1 YENIG
6 SNMIIEGIVT
16 KVELDQSKKVYIE
29 VRLSRILAVCFDGE
43 SLIDDSQPYY
53 TNNIHKCGLN
63 SEFLIKNNENYK
75 NFYKY
80 NIVGFIRKHD
90 VIIIYVDLR

>member
-1 YENIG
+1 
-6 SNMIIEGIVT
+6 MIIEGIVT
-16 KVELDQSKKVYIE
+16 KVDLDQSKKVYIE

-53 TNNIHKCGLN
+53 INNIHKCGLN
-63 SEFLIKNNENYK
+63 SEFLMKNYENYK
-75 NFYKY
+75 NIYKY

-90 VIIIYVDLR
+90 VKRVILDRFMITNWLI